1 MLILE
6 PLFSLIYLIIIGTIF
21 TRMAMQYRHQ
31 PITQHGANHWLLMG
45 VLVLGMGDLFHLG
58 ARVFQTLT
66 DFGSPS
72 WRMASTLV
80 GWGLFATSFTLTLF
94 YLFALVYLWKK
105 EGRVRGWLDWSIAA
119 VLSARLLILFFPQN
133 NWAGAA
139 TEWSLYRNVPFFIG
153 GLGVALLFLR
163 VAQSSPVA
171 VRRWQASASWSM
183 VASFVC
189 YLGALLLADR
199 YPLAYALMGVK
210 SIAYIIITFS
220 FYRLEFQNHE
230 TSCIHV

>member
-6 PLFSLIYLIIIGTIF
+6 PLFSLFYLITIGAIF
-21 TRMAMQYRHQ
+21 TRMTLHYRHQ
-31 PITQHGANHWLLMG
+31 AITQRRANRWLLLG

-58 ARVFQTLT
+58 ARAFQTLT
-66 DFGSPS
+66 DIGSPS

-94 YLFALVYLWKK
+94 YIFALTYLWKK
-105 EGRVRGWLDWSIAA
+105 ESWVRGWLDWSITA
-119 VLSARLLILFFPQN
+119 VLSARLLLLFYPQN
-133 NWAGAA
+133 NWGGTA
-139 TEWSLYRNVPFFIG
+139 TEWSLYRNIPFFIG

-163 VAQSSPVA
+163 TAQTTPSPI
-171 VRRWQASASWSM
+171 RRWYAGVGWAM

-220 FYRLEFQNHE
+220 FYNLEFQDHE